1 MDNKN
6 ISHSILKK
14 NSIIIILLICI
25 LSITKISGETKV
37 LVNKKNINSD
47 IIGTIEIKKINLK
60 EQLYKKES
68 KKNNIEENITILQ
81 ESTYPSNENSILII
95 AAHSGTGKI
104 AYFERLDEL
113 STNDEIIITY
123 NKKKYYYN
131 VIDIFE
137 EKKNGYININKEKK
151 RQLVLTT
158 CSPTKDNIQL
168 IVNCIEKES

>member
-25 LSITKISGETKV
+25 LSITKISGETQV

>member
-47 IIGTIEIKKINLK
+47 IIGTIEIKKINLR

>member
-25 LSITKISGETKV
+25 LSITKISGKTKV

-113 STNDEIIITY
+113 SINDEIIITY